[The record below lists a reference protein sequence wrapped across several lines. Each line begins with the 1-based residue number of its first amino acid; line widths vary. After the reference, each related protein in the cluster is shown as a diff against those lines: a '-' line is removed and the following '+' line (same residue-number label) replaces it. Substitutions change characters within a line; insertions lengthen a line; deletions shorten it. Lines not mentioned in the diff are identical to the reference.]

1 MIIVFI
7 CIIIAQIFKVNLNYN
22 LMIDYRGHME
32 KYLFIKNQIIM
43 GGLLF
48 GGFVPMLYAATERTQ
63 QVVELPTIQ
72 VIGSQKDSILKI
84 PGAAVIVSQEQ
95 IQQFTPSSTEEI
107 LKRVSGVYVKPE
119 EESAIV
125 GNIGMRGISSADY
138 KTLILEDGVPV
149 APGLFVG
156 NGRYY
161 NPRIQR
167 MDSIEV
173 LKGSSALRYGPMN
186 IGGVVNYRT
195 KQPKDGALVDLSIGS
210 WDTYK
215 TTVELG
221 GSSPTKDSNVGAIL
235 SWAKSD
241 GFMDKSYEMKDAVIK
256 AGTAIGDNQW
266 VGVKFTHYENDA
278 NISYRGQFLGEYH
291 AKKQNNPAPDDWFL
305 TERNS
310 FDINHRWDINA
321 DTELQTLL
329 YWSEMNRDYW
339 RYGVNAT
346 ASQAAGRWI
355 YTDNVSGNNR
365 AFERIG
371 AETRLIAKNTI
382 FNLPGEA
389 EIGLRVMNEK
399 MDDVTINATRATP
412 RTGTTAKDT
421 KDSAKSVALYAQNRF
436 DISDQLSVTP
446 GVRVERYE
454 QQRDDKQKN
463 ETVKTSN
470 TEVMPGL
477 GVTYQF
483 IPAVQLY
490 ASVYKAFSPALNGD
504 SLSGMKDQKLDAET
518 AVSWELGLRGQQD
531 AVRYELT
538 AFRMDFDNQIIP
550 ANSNSD
556 FQTTN
561 GGKTYNQ
568 GFEGAVSLEFE
579 NGFDV
584 FANLTWIANAE
595 FKGDRYNKNGSLKSK
610 DGDRVPYTP
619 EWVANLGLGY
629 TYAGLRSQLSANYTG
644 SQFTDELNTK
654 PIVENT
660 SGLFTGKIDAYT
672 IVDLT
677 TRYTLN
683 DQVEFYGAVKNLE
696 DKRYI
701 ASLRQGIYVG
711 PERSFEAGVRYRF

>member
-1 MIIVFI
+1 
-7 CIIIAQIFKVNLNYN
+7 
-22 LMIDYRGHME
+22 ME
-32 KYLFIKNQIIM
+32 KYLFVKNQIVM
-43 GGLLF
+43 SGLLF
-48 GGFVPMLYAATERTQ
+48 CGFAPMLYAATEQTQ
-63 QVVELPTIQ
+63 QVVVLPTIQ
-72 VIGSQKDSILKI
+72 VIGSQEDSISKI

-125 GNIGMRGISSADY
+125 ANIGMRGISSADY

-149 APGLFVG
+149 AAGLFVG

-291 AKKQNNPAPDDWFL
+291 AKKKNNPAPDDWFL

-346 ASQAAGRWI
+346 DSQAAGRWI
-355 YTDNVSGNNR
+355 YTDNVNGFNR

-382 FNLPGEA
+382 FNIPGEA

-504 SLSGMKDQKLDAET
+504 SLSGMKDQKLEAET

-556 FQTTN
+556 FQSTN

-568 GFEGAVSLEFE
+568 GLEGAVSLEFE

-619 EWVANLGLGY
+619 EWVANLGVGY

-660 SGLFTGKIDAYT
+660 SGFFTGKIDAYT
-672 IVDLT
+672 TVDLT

>member
-1 MIIVFI
+1 
-7 CIIIAQIFKVNLNYN
+7 
-22 LMIDYRGHME
+22 MIDYRGPME
-32 KYLFIKNQIIM
+32 KYLFVKNQIVM
-43 GGLLF
+43 SGLLF
-48 GGFVPMLYAATERTQ
+48 CGFAPMLYAATEQTQ
-63 QVVELPTIQ
+63 QIVVLPTIQ
-72 VIGSQKDSILKI
+72 VIGSQEDSISKI

-95 IQQFTPSSTEEI
+95 IQQFTPNSTEEI

-310 FDINHRWDINA
+310 FDINHRWDINP

-382 FNLPGEA
+382 FNIPGEA
-389 EIGLRVMNEK
+389 EIGLRLMNEK
-399 MDDVTINATRATP
+399 MDDVTINAKRATP
-412 RTGTTAKDT
+412 RSGTTAKDT

-556 FQTTN
+556 FQSTN

-568 GFEGAVSLEFE
+568 GLEGAVSLEFE

-619 EWVANLGLGY
+619 EWVANLGVGY

-660 SGLFTGKIDAYT
+660 SGFFTGKIDAYT
-672 IVDLT
+672 TVDLT

>member
-1 MIIVFI
+1 
-7 CIIIAQIFKVNLNYN
+7 
-22 LMIDYRGHME
+22 MIDYRGHME
-32 KYLFIKNQIIM
+32 KYLFIKNQIVM
-43 GGLLF
+43 SGLLF
-48 GGFVPMLYAATERTQ
+48 GGFAPMLYAATEQTQ
-63 QVVELPTIQ
+63 QVVVLPTIQ
-72 VIGSQKDSILKI
+72 VIGSQEDSISKI

-125 GNIGMRGISSADY
+125 ANIGMRGISSADY

-149 APGLFVG
+149 AAGLFVG

-278 NISYRGQFLGEYH
+278 NISYRGQFLGECH

-310 FDINHRWDINA
+310 FDINHRWDINP

-382 FNLPGEA
+382 FNIPGEA
-389 EIGLRVMNEK
+389 EIGLRLMNEK
-399 MDDVTINATRATP
+399 MDDVTINAKRATP
-412 RTGTTAKDT
+412 RSGTTAKDT

-463 ETVKTSN
+463 ETVKTLN

-538 AFRMDFDNQIIP
+538 AFHMDFDNQIIP

-556 FQTTN
+556 FQSTN

-568 GFEGAVSLEFE
+568 GLEGAVSLEFE

-619 EWVANLGLGY
+619 EWVANLGVGY

-660 SGLFTGKIDAYT
+660 SGFFIGKIDAYT
-672 IVDLT
+672 TVDLT

>member
-1 MIIVFI
+1 M
-7 CIIIAQIFKVNLNYN
+7 
-22 LMIDYRGHME
+22 
-32 KYLFIKNQIIM
+32 
-43 GGLLF
+43 
-48 GGFVPMLYAATERTQ
+48 PMLYAATERTQ

-278 NISYRGQFLGEYH
+278 NISYRGQFLGEYY
-291 AKKQNNPAPDDWFL
+291 AKKQNNPAPDDWLL

-660 SGLFTGKIDAYT
+660 SGLFTGKIDAYMT
-672 IVDLT
+672 VDLT

>member
-1 MIIVFI
+1 
-7 CIIIAQIFKVNLNYN
+7 
-22 LMIDYRGHME
+22 MIDYRGHME
-32 KYLFIKNQIIM
+32 KYLFVKNQIVM
-43 GGLLF
+43 SGLLF
-48 GGFVPMLYAATERTQ
+48 CGFAPMLYAATEQTQ
-63 QVVELPTIQ
+63 QIVVLPTIQ
-72 VIGSQKDSILKI
+72 VIGSQEDSISKI

-95 IQQFTPSSTEEI
+95 IQQFTPNSTEEI

-305 TERNS
+305 IERNS
-310 FDINHRWDINA
+310 FDINHRWDINP

-556 FQTTN
+556 FQSTN

-568 GFEGAVSLEFE
+568 GLEGAVSLEFE

-619 EWVANLGLGY
+619 EWVANLGVGY

-660 SGLFTGKIDAYT
+660 SGFFTGKIDAYT
-672 IVDLT
+672 TVDLT

>member
-1 MIIVFI
+1 
-7 CIIIAQIFKVNLNYN
+7 
-22 LMIDYRGHME
+22 MIDYRGHME
-32 KYLFIKNQIIM
+32 KYLFIKNQIVM
-43 GGLLF
+43 SGLLF
-48 GGFVPMLYAATERTQ
+48 GGFAPMLYAATEQTQ
-63 QVVELPTIQ
+63 QVVVLPTIQ
-72 VIGSQKDSILKI
+72 VIGSQEDSISKI

-125 GNIGMRGISSADY
+125 ANIGMRGISSADY

-149 APGLFVG
+149 AAGLFVG

-241 GFMDKSYEMKDAVIK
+241 GFMDKGYEMKDAVIK

-291 AKKQNNPAPDDWFL
+291 AKKKNNPAPDDWFL

-310 FDINHRWDINA
+310 FDINHRWNINA
-321 DTELQTLL
+321 DTELQTLV

-339 RYGVNAT
+339 RYEVDKINPIT
-346 ASQAAGRWI
+346 DDGRWN
-355 YTDNVSGNNR
+355 YRNGPGTRGNEKGGQDNWDLRGNNR

-371 AETRLIAKNTI
+371 AETRLVAKHAL
-382 FNLPGEA
+382 FNIPSEA
-389 EIGLRVMNEK
+389 EVGLRLMNEK
-399 MDDVTINATRATP
+399 MDDITIDATRAMP
-412 RTGTTAKDT
+412 RTGSVSKDT
-421 KDSAKSVALYAQNRF
+421 KDSAKSVALYAQNRL
-436 DISDQLSVTP
+436 DITDQLSVTP
-446 GVRVERYE
+446 GLRIERYE
-454 QQRDDKQKN
+454 QERLDKKKN

-477 GVTYQF
+477 GLTFQLV
-483 IPAVQLY
+483 PAVQLY
-490 ASVYKAFSPALNGD
+490 GSVYKAFSPALNGD
-504 SLSGMKDQKLDAET
+504 SLSGMKDQKLDAEN
-518 AVSWELGLRGQQD
+518 AVSWEFGLRGQQD

-556 FQTTN
+556 FQSTN

-619 EWVANLGLGY
+619 EWVANLGVGY

-660 SGLFTGKIDAYT
+660 SGFFTGKIDAYT
-672 IVDLT
+672 TVDLT

>member
-1 MIIVFI
+1 
-7 CIIIAQIFKVNLNYN
+7 
-22 LMIDYRGHME
+22 MIDYRGHME
-32 KYLFIKNQIIM
+32 KYLFIKNQIVM
-43 GGLLF
+43 SGLLF
-48 GGFVPMLYAATERTQ
+48 GGFAPMLYAATEQTQ
-63 QVVELPTIQ
+63 QVVVLPTIQ
-72 VIGSQKDSILKI
+72 VIGSQEDSISKI

-125 GNIGMRGISSADY
+125 ANIGMRGISSADY

-149 APGLFVG
+149 AAGLFVG

-241 GFMDKSYEMKDAVIK
+241 CFMDKSYEMKDAVIK

-310 FDINHRWDINA
+310 FDINHRWDINP

-568 GFEGAVSLEFE
+568 GLEGAVSLEFE

-619 EWVANLGLGY
+619 EWVANLGVGY

-660 SGLFTGKIDAYT
+660 SGFFTGKIDAYT
-672 IVDLT
+672 TVDLT

-711 PERSFEAGVRYRF
+711 PERSFEVGVRYRF

>member
-1 MIIVFI
+1 
-7 CIIIAQIFKVNLNYN
+7 
-22 LMIDYRGHME
+22 MIDYRGHME
-32 KYLFIKNQIIM
+32 KYLFIKNQIVM
-43 GGLLF
+43 SGLLF
-48 GGFVPMLYAATERTQ
+48 GGFAPMLYAATEQTQ
-63 QVVELPTIQ
+63 QVVVLPTIQ
-72 VIGSQKDSILKI
+72 VIGSQEDSISKI

-125 GNIGMRGISSADY
+125 ANIGMRGISSADY

-149 APGLFVG
+149 AAGLFVG

-241 GFMDKSYEMKDAVIK
+241 GFMDKGYEMKDAVIK

-310 FDINHRWDINA
+310 FDINHRWDINP

-382 FNLPGEA
+382 FNIPGEA
-389 EIGLRVMNEK
+389 EIGLRLMNEK
-399 MDDVTINATRATP
+399 MDDVTINAKRATP
-412 RTGTTAKDT
+412 RSGTTAKDT

-504 SLSGMKDQKLDAET
+504 SLSGMKDQKLEAET

-556 FQTTN
+556 FQSTN

-568 GFEGAVSLEFE
+568 GLEGAVSLEFE

-619 EWVANLGLGY
+619 EWVANLGVGY

-660 SGLFTGKIDAYT
+660 SGFFTGKIDAYT
-672 IVDLT
+672 TVDLT

>member
-1 MIIVFI
+1 
-7 CIIIAQIFKVNLNYN
+7 
-22 LMIDYRGHME
+22 MIDYRGHME
-32 KYLFIKNQIIM
+32 KYLFVKNQIVM
-43 GGLLF
+43 SGLLF
-48 GGFVPMLYAATERTQ
+48 CGFAPMLYAATEQTQ
-63 QVVELPTIQ
+63 QIVVLPTIQ
-72 VIGSQKDSILKI
+72 VIGSQEDSISKI

-95 IQQFTPSSTEEI
+95 IQQFTPNSTEEI

-195 KQPKDGALVDLSIGS
+195 KQPEDGALVDLSIGS

-278 NISYRGQFLGEYH
+278 NISYRGQFLGEYY
-291 AKKQNNPAPDDWFL
+291 AKKQNNPAPDDWLL

-556 FQTTN
+556 FQSTN

-568 GFEGAVSLEFE
+568 GLEGAVSLEFE

-619 EWVANLGLGY
+619 EWVANLGVGY

>member
-1 MIIVFI
+1 M
-7 CIIIAQIFKVNLNYN
+7 
-22 LMIDYRGHME
+22 
-32 KYLFIKNQIIM
+32 
-43 GGLLF
+43 
-48 GGFVPMLYAATERTQ
+48 
-63 QVVELPTIQ
+63 
-72 VIGSQKDSILKI
+72 
-84 PGAAVIVSQEQ
+84 
-95 IQQFTPSSTEEI
+95 
-107 LKRVSGVYVKPE
+107 YVKPE

-125 GNIGMRGISSADY
+125 ANIGMRGISSADY

-149 APGLFVG
+149 AAGLFVG

-241 GFMDKSYEMKDAVIK
+241 GFMDKGYEMKDAVIK

-310 FDINHRWDINA
+310 FDINHRWDINP

-382 FNLPGEA
+382 FNIPGEA
-389 EIGLRVMNEK
+389 EIGLRLMNEK
-399 MDDVTINATRATP
+399 MDDVTINAKRATP
-412 RTGTTAKDT
+412 RSGTTAKDT

-504 SLSGMKDQKLDAET
+504 SLSGMKDQKLEAET

-556 FQTTN
+556 FQSTN

-568 GFEGAVSLEFE
+568 GLEGAVSLEFE

-619 EWVANLGLGY
+619 EWVANLGVGY

-660 SGLFTGKIDAYT
+660 SGFFTGKIDAYT
-672 IVDLT
+672 TVDLT

>member
-1 MIIVFI
+1 
-7 CIIIAQIFKVNLNYN
+7 
-22 LMIDYRGHME
+22 ME
-32 KYLFIKNQIIM
+32 KYLFIKNQIVM
-43 GGLLF
+43 SGLLF
-48 GGFVPMLYAATERTQ
+48 GGFAPMLYAATEQTQ
-63 QVVELPTIQ
+63 QVVVLPTIQ
-72 VIGSQKDSILKI
+72 VIGSQEDSISKI

-125 GNIGMRGISSADY
+125 ANIGMRGISSADY

-149 APGLFVG
+149 AAGLFVG

-310 FDINHRWDINA
+310 FDINHRWDINP

-568 GFEGAVSLEFE
+568 GLEGAVSLEFE

-619 EWVANLGLGY
+619 EWVANLGVGY

-660 SGLFTGKIDAYT
+660 SGFFTGKIDAYT
-672 IVDLT
+672 TVDLT

-711 PERSFEAGVRYRF
+711 PERSFEVGVRYRF

>member
-1 MIIVFI
+1 
-7 CIIIAQIFKVNLNYN
+7 
-22 LMIDYRGHME
+22 MIDYRGHME
-32 KYLFIKNQIIM
+32 KYLFIKNQIVM
-43 GGLLF
+43 SGLLF
-48 GGFVPMLYAATERTQ
+48 GGFAPMLYAATEQTQ
-63 QVVELPTIQ
+63 QVVVLPTIQ
-72 VIGSQKDSILKI
+72 VIGSQEDSISKI

-125 GNIGMRGISSADY
+125 ANIGMRGISSADY

-149 APGLFVG
+149 AAGLFVG

-241 GFMDKSYEMKDAVIK
+241 GFMDKGYEMKDAVIK

-310 FDINHRWDINA
+310 FDINHRWDINP

-382 FNLPGEA
+382 FNIPGEA
-389 EIGLRVMNEK
+389 EIGLRLMNEK
-399 MDDVTINATRATP
+399 MDDVTINAKRATP
-412 RTGTTAKDT
+412 RSGTTAKDT

-504 SLSGMKDQKLDAET
+504 SLSGLKDQKLDAET

-568 GFEGAVSLEFE
+568 GLEGAVSLEFE

-619 EWVANLGLGY
+619 EWVANLGVGY

-660 SGLFTGKIDAYT
+660 SGFFTGKIDAYT
-672 IVDLT
+672 TVDLT

>member
-1 MIIVFI
+1 MIE
-7 CIIIAQIFKVNLNYN
+7 
-22 LMIDYRGHME
+22 YRGHME
-32 KYLFIKNQIIM
+32 KYLFIKNQIVM
-43 GGLLF
+43 SGLLF
-48 GGFVPMLYAATERTQ
+48 GGFAPMLYAATEQTQ
-63 QVVELPTIQ
+63 QVVVLPTIQ
-72 VIGSQKDSILKI
+72 VIGSQEDSISKI

-125 GNIGMRGISSADY
+125 ANIGMRGISSADY

-149 APGLFVG
+149 AAGLFVG

-241 GFMDKSYEMKDAVIK
+241 GFMDKGYEMKDAVIK

-310 FDINHRWDINA
+310 FDINHRWDINP

-382 FNLPGEA
+382 FNIPGEA
-389 EIGLRVMNEK
+389 EIGLRLMNEK
-399 MDDVTINATRATP
+399 MDDVTINAKRATP
-412 RTGTTAKDT
+412 RSGTTAKDT

-504 SLSGMKDQKLDAET
+504 SLSGMKDQKLEAET

-556 FQTTN
+556 FQSTN

-568 GFEGAVSLEFE
+568 GLEGAVSLEFE

-619 EWVANLGLGY
+619 EWVANLGVGY

-660 SGLFTGKIDAYT
+660 SGFFTGKIDAYT
-672 IVDLT
+672 TVDLT

>member
-1 MIIVFI
+1 MV
-7 CIIIAQIFKVNLNYN
+7 
-22 LMIDYRGHME
+22 
-32 KYLFIKNQIIM
+32 
-43 GGLLF
+43 LLF
-48 GGFVPMLYAATERTQ
+48 GGFAPMLYAATEQTQ
-63 QVVELPTIQ
+63 QVVVLPTIQ
-72 VIGSQKDSILKI
+72 VIGSQEDSISKI

-125 GNIGMRGISSADY
+125 ANIGMRGISSADY

-149 APGLFVG
+149 AAGLFVG

-310 FDINHRWDINA
+310 FDINHRWDINP

-568 GFEGAVSLEFE
+568 GLEGAVSLEFE

-619 EWVANLGLGY
+619 EWVANLGVGY

-660 SGLFTGKIDAYT
+660 SGFFTGKIDAYT
-672 IVDLT
+672 TVDLT

>member
-1 MIIVFI
+1 
-7 CIIIAQIFKVNLNYN
+7 
-22 LMIDYRGHME
+22 MIDYRGHME
-32 KYLFIKNQIIM
+32 KYLFIKNQIVM
-43 GGLLF
+43 SGLLF
-48 GGFVPMLYAATERTQ
+48 GGFAPMLYAATEQTQ
-63 QVVELPTIQ
+63 QVVVLPTIQ
-72 VIGSQKDSILKI
+72 VIGSQEDSISKI

-95 IQQFTPSSTEEI
+95 IQQFTPNSTEEI

-125 GNIGMRGISSADY
+125 ANIGMRGISSADY

-310 FDINHRWDINA
+310 FDINHRWDINP

-382 FNLPGEA
+382 FNIPGEA
-389 EIGLRVMNEK
+389 EIGLRLMNEK
-399 MDDVTINATRATP
+399 MDDVTINAKRATP
-412 RTGTTAKDT
+412 RSGTTAKDT

-504 SLSGMKDQKLDAET
+504 SLSGMKDQKLEAET

-556 FQTTN
+556 FQSTN

-568 GFEGAVSLEFE
+568 GLEGAVSLEFE

-619 EWVANLGLGY
+619 EWVANLGVGY

-660 SGLFTGKIDAYT
+660 SGFFTGKIDAYT
-672 IVDLT
+672 TVDLT

>member
-1 MIIVFI
+1 
-7 CIIIAQIFKVNLNYN
+7 
-22 LMIDYRGHME
+22 ME
-32 KYLFIKNQIIM
+32 KRCFLKNPIVM
-43 GGLLF
+43 SGLLF
-48 GGFVPMLYAATERTQ
+48 SSFIPNLYAAPEQ
-63 QVVELPTIQ
+63 EQKSMVLPMIQ
-72 VIGSQKDSILKI
+72 VIGSQEDAVSKI
-84 PGAAVIVSQEQ
+84 PGAAVIVDQEQ
-95 IQQFTPSSTEEI
+95 IKQVIPTSTEDI

-119 EESAIV
+119 EESAV
-125 GNIGMRGISSADY
+125 VANIGMRGISSADY

-161 NPRIQR
+161 NPRVQR

-173 LKGSSALRYGPMN
+173 MKGSSALRYGPLN
-186 IGGVVNYRT
+186 IGGVINYQT
-195 KQPKDGALVDLSIGS
+195 KQPKDGALVDVSVGS

-221 GSSPTKDSNVGAIL
+221 GSSPNKDSKVGAIL

-241 GFMDKSYEMKDAVIK
+241 GFMDKGYEMKDAVIK

-266 VGVKFTHYENDA
+266 LGVKFTHYENDA
-278 NISYRGQFLGEYH
+278 NISYRGQFLGEY
-291 AKKQNNPAPDDWFL
+291 QNEKESNPAPDDWFL

-310 FDINHRWDINA
+310 FDVNHRWNIN
-321 DTELQTLL
+321 DDMELQTLF

-339 RYGVNAT
+339 RYDVDGA
-346 ASQAAGRWI
+346 ASKAAGQWI
-355 YTDNVSGNNR
+355 YKDTLNGNNR

-371 AETRLIAKNTI
+371 AETRLVTKHTL
-382 FNLPGEA
+382 FNISSEA
-389 EIGLRVMNEK
+389 EVGLRLMNEK
-399 MDDVTINATRATP
+399 MDDVTIKATRATP
-412 RTGTTAKDT
+412 RTGTIDKDV
-421 KDSAKSVALYAQNRF
+421 KDSAKSIAFYAQNRL
-436 DISDQLSVTP
+436 DITDQLSMTP
-446 GVRVERYE
+446 GVRIEHYE
-454 QQRDDKQKN
+454 QQREDKKKS
-463 ETVKTSN
+463 ELVKTSN

-477 GVTYQF
+477 GMTFQLD
-483 IPAVQLY
+483 PAVQLY
-490 ASVYKAFSPALNGD
+490 GSVYKAFSPALNGD
-504 SLSGMKDQKLDAET
+504 SLSGLQDQKLDAET
-518 AVSWELGLRGQQD
+518 AVSWEFGLRGQQD
-531 AVRYELT
+531 ALSYEMT

-556 FQTTN
+556 FQSTN

-568 GFEGAVSLEFE
+568 GLEGAVNLELD

-584 FANLTWIANAE
+584 FANLTWVIDAQ
-595 FKGDRYNKNGSLKSK
+595 FKGDRYNKNGTLKSR

-619 EWVANLGLGY
+619 EWIANLGLGY
-629 TYAGLRSQLSANYTG
+629 TYAGLRTQLSANYTG

-660 SGLFTGKIDAYT
+660 SGFFTGKINGYT
-672 IVDLT
+672 TVDLT

-683 DQVEFYGAVKNLE
+683 DQVEFYGAVKNLA

-711 PERSFEAGVRYRF
+711 PERSLEAGVRYRF

>member
-1 MIIVFI
+1 
-7 CIIIAQIFKVNLNYN
+7 
-22 LMIDYRGHME
+22 ME
-32 KYLFIKNQIIM
+32 KRCFLKNPIVM
-43 GGLLF
+43 SGLLF
-48 GGFVPMLYAATERTQ
+48 SSFIPNLYAAPEQ
-63 QVVELPTIQ
+63 EQKSMVLPMIQ
-72 VIGSQKDSILKI
+72 VIGSQEDAVSKI
-84 PGAAVIVSQEQ
+84 PGAAVIVDQEQ
-95 IQQFTPSSTEEI
+95 IKQVIPTSTEDI

-119 EESAIV
+119 EESAV
-125 GNIGMRGISSADY
+125 VANIGMRGISSADY

-161 NPRIQR
+161 NPRVQR

-173 LKGSSALRYGPMN
+173 MKGSSALRYGPLN
-186 IGGVVNYRT
+186 IGGVINYQT
-195 KQPKDGALVDLSIGS
+195 KQPKDGALVDVSVGS

-221 GSSPTKDSNVGAIL
+221 GSSPNKDSKVGAIL

-241 GFMDKSYEMKDAVIK
+241 GFMDKGYEMKDAVIK

-266 VGVKFTHYENDA
+266 LGVKFTHYENDA
-278 NISYRGQFLGEYH
+278 NISYRGQFLGEY
-291 AKKQNNPAPDDWFL
+291 QNEKESNPAPDDWFL

-310 FDINHRWDINA
+310 FDVNHRWNIN
-321 DTELQTLL
+321 DDMELQTLF

-339 RYGVNAT
+339 RYDVDGA
-346 ASQAAGRWI
+346 ASKAAGQWI
-355 YTDNVSGNNR
+355 YKDTLNGNNR

-371 AETRLIAKNTI
+371 AETRLVTKHTL
-382 FNLPGEA
+382 FNISSEA
-389 EIGLRVMNEK
+389 EVGLRLMNEK
-399 MDDVTINATRATP
+399 MDDVTIKATRATP
-412 RTGTTAKDT
+412 RTGTIDKDV
-421 KDSAKSVALYAQNRF
+421 KDSAKSVAFYAQYRL
-436 DISDQLSVTP
+436 DITDQLSVTP
-446 GVRVERYE
+446 GVRIEHYE
-454 QQRDDKQKN
+454 QQREDKKKS
-463 ETVKTSN
+463 ELVKTSN

-477 GVTYQF
+477 GMTFQLD
-483 IPAVQLY
+483 PAVQLY
-490 ASVYKAFSPALNGD
+490 GSVYKAFSPALNGD
-504 SLSGMKDQKLDAET
+504 SLSGLQDQKLDAET
-518 AVSWELGLRGQQD
+518 AVSWEFGLRGQQD
-531 AVRYELT
+531 ALSYEMT

-556 FQTTN
+556 FQSTN

-568 GFEGAVSLEFE
+568 GLEGAVNLELD

-584 FANLTWIANAE
+584 FANLTWVIDAQ
-595 FKGDRYNKNGSLKSK
+595 FKGDRYNKNGTLKSR

-619 EWVANLGLGY
+619 EWIANLGLGY
-629 TYAGLRSQLSANYTG
+629 TYAGLRTQLSANYTG

-660 SGLFTGKIDAYT
+660 SGFFTGKINGYT
-672 IVDLT
+672 TVDLT

-683 DQVEFYGAVKNLE
+683 DQVEFYGAVKNLA

-711 PERSFEAGVRYRF
+711 PERSLEAGVRYRF

>member
-1 MIIVFI
+1 
-7 CIIIAQIFKVNLNYN
+7 
-22 LMIDYRGHME
+22 ME
-32 KYLFIKNQIIM
+32 KYLFIKNQIVM
-43 GGLLF
+43 SGLLF
-48 GGFVPMLYAATERTQ
+48 GGFAPMLYAATEQTQ
-63 QVVELPTIQ
+63 QVVVLPTIQ
-72 VIGSQKDSILKI
+72 VIGSQEDSISKI

-95 IQQFTPSSTEEI
+95 IQQFTPNSTEEI

-125 GNIGMRGISSADY
+125 ANIGMRGISSADY

-149 APGLFVG
+149 AAGLFVG

-310 FDINHRWDINA
+310 FDINHRWDINP

-382 FNLPGEA
+382 FNIPGEA
-389 EIGLRVMNEK
+389 EIGLRLMNEK
-399 MDDVTINATRATP
+399 MDDVTINAKRATP
-412 RTGTTAKDT
+412 RSGTTAKDT

-556 FQTTN
+556 FQSTN

-568 GFEGAVSLEFE
+568 GLEGAVSLEFE

-619 EWVANLGLGY
+619 EWVANLGVGY

-660 SGLFTGKIDAYT
+660 SGFFTGKIDAYT
-672 IVDLT
+672 TVDLT

>member
-1 MIIVFI
+1 
-7 CIIIAQIFKVNLNYN
+7 
-22 LMIDYRGHME
+22 ME
-32 KYLFIKNQIIM
+32 KYLFIKNQIVM
-43 GGLLF
+43 SGLLF
-48 GGFVPMLYAATERTQ
+48 GGFAPMLYAATEQTQ
-63 QVVELPTIQ
+63 QVVVLPTIQ
-72 VIGSQKDSILKI
+72 VIGSQEDSISKI

-125 GNIGMRGISSADY
+125 ANIGMRGISSADY

-149 APGLFVG
+149 AAGLFVG

-241 GFMDKSYEMKDAVIK
+241 GFMDKGYEMKDAVIK

-291 AKKQNNPAPDDWFL
+291 AKKKNNPAPDDWFL

-310 FDINHRWDINA
+310 FDINHRWNINA
-321 DTELQTLL
+321 DTELQTLV

-339 RYGVNAT
+339 RYEVDKINPIT
-346 ASQAAGRWI
+346 DDGRWN
-355 YTDNVSGNNR
+355 YRNGPGTRGNEKGGQDNWDLRGNNR

-371 AETRLIAKNTI
+371 AETRLVAKHAL
-382 FNLPGEA
+382 FNIPSEA
-389 EIGLRVMNEK
+389 EVGLRLMNEK
-399 MDDVTINATRATP
+399 MDDITIDATRAMP
-412 RTGTTAKDT
+412 RTGSVSKDT
-421 KDSAKSVALYAQNRF
+421 KDSAKSVALYAQNRL
-436 DISDQLSVTP
+436 DITDQLSVTP
-446 GVRVERYE
+446 GLRIERYE
-454 QQRDDKQKN
+454 QERLDKKKN

-477 GVTYQF
+477 GLTFQLV
-483 IPAVQLY
+483 PAVQLY
-490 ASVYKAFSPALNGD
+490 GSVYKAFSPALNGD

-518 AVSWELGLRGQQD
+518 AVSWEFGLRGQQD

-556 FQTTN
+556 FQSTN

-619 EWVANLGLGY
+619 EWVANLGVGY

-660 SGLFTGKIDAYT
+660 SGFFTGKIDAYT
-672 IVDLT
+672 TVDLT

>member
-1 MIIVFI
+1 MS
-7 CIIIAQIFKVNLNYN
+7 
-22 LMIDYRGHME
+22 
-32 KYLFIKNQIIM
+32 
-43 GGLLF
+43 GLLF
-48 GGFVPMLYAATERTQ
+48 GGFAPMLYAATEQTQ
-63 QVVELPTIQ
+63 QVVVLPTIQ
-72 VIGSQKDSILKI
+72 VIGSQEDSISKI

-125 GNIGMRGISSADY
+125 ANIGMRGISSADY

-149 APGLFVG
+149 AAGLFVG

-241 GFMDKSYEMKDAVIK
+241 GFMDKGYEMKDAVIK

-291 AKKQNNPAPDDWFL
+291 AKKKNNPAPDDWFL

-310 FDINHRWDINA
+310 FDINHRWNINA
-321 DTELQTLL
+321 DTELQTLV

-339 RYGVNAT
+339 RYEVDKINPIT
-346 ASQAAGRWI
+346 DDGRWN
-355 YTDNVSGNNR
+355 YRNGPGTRGNEKGGQDNWDLRGNNR

-371 AETRLIAKNTI
+371 AETRLVAKHAL
-382 FNLPGEA
+382 FNIPSEA
-389 EIGLRVMNEK
+389 EVGLRLMNEK
-399 MDDVTINATRATP
+399 MDDITIDATRAMP
-412 RTGTTAKDT
+412 RTGSVSKDT
-421 KDSAKSVALYAQNRF
+421 KDSAKSVALYAQNRL
-436 DISDQLSVTP
+436 DITDQLSVTP
-446 GVRVERYE
+446 GLRIERYE
-454 QQRDDKQKN
+454 QERLDKKKN

-504 SLSGMKDQKLDAET
+504 SLSGMKDQKLEAET

-556 FQTTN
+556 FQSTN

-568 GFEGAVSLEFE
+568 GLEGAVSLEFE

-619 EWVANLGLGY
+619 EWVANLGVGY

-660 SGLFTGKIDAYT
+660 SGFFTGKIDAYT
-672 IVDLT
+672 TVDLT

>member
-1 MIIVFI
+1 
-7 CIIIAQIFKVNLNYN
+7 
-22 LMIDYRGHME
+22 ME
-32 KYLFIKNQIIM
+32 KYLFIKNQIVM
-43 GGLLF
+43 SGLLF
-48 GGFVPMLYAATERTQ
+48 GGFAPMLYAATEQTQ
-63 QVVELPTIQ
+63 QVVVLPTIQ
-72 VIGSQKDSILKI
+72 VIGSQEDSISKI

-125 GNIGMRGISSADY
+125 ANIGMRGISSADY

-149 APGLFVG
+149 AAGLFVG

-241 GFMDKSYEMKDAVIK
+241 GFMDKGYEMKDAVIK

-310 FDINHRWDINA
+310 FDINHRWDINP

-382 FNLPGEA
+382 FNIPGEA
-389 EIGLRVMNEK
+389 EIGLRLMNEK
-399 MDDVTINATRATP
+399 MDDVTINAKRATP
-412 RTGTTAKDT
+412 RSGTTAKDT

-504 SLSGMKDQKLDAET
+504 SLSGMKDQKLEAET

-556 FQTTN
+556 FQSTN

-568 GFEGAVSLEFE
+568 GLEGAVSLEFE

-619 EWVANLGLGY
+619 QWVANLGVGY

-660 SGLFTGKIDAYT
+660 SGFFTGKIDAYT
-672 IVDLT
+672 TVDLT

>member
-1 MIIVFI
+1 
-7 CIIIAQIFKVNLNYN
+7 
-22 LMIDYRGHME
+22 MIDYRGHMK
-32 KYLFIKNQIIM
+32 KYLFVKNQIVM
-43 GGLLF
+43 SGLLF
-48 GGFVPMLYAATERTQ
+48 CGFAPMLYAATEQTQ
-63 QVVELPTIQ
+63 QIVVLPTIQ
-72 VIGSQKDSILKI
+72 VIGSQEDSISKI

-278 NISYRGQFLGEYH
+278 NISYRGQFLGEYY
-291 AKKQNNPAPDDWFL
+291 AKKQNNPAPDDWLL

-399 MDDVTINATRATP
+399 MDAVTINATRATP

-504 SLSGMKDQKLDAET
+504 SLSGMKDQKLDVET

-550 ANSNSD
+550 ANSNPD

>member
-1 MIIVFI
+1 
-7 CIIIAQIFKVNLNYN
+7 
-22 LMIDYRGHME
+22 MIDYRGHMK
-32 KYLFIKNQIIM
+32 KYLFVKNQIVM
-43 GGLLF
+43 SGLLF
-48 GGFVPMLYAATERTQ
+48 CGFAPMLYAATEQTQ
-63 QVVELPTIQ
+63 QIVVLPTIQ
-72 VIGSQKDSILKI
+72 VIGSQEDSISKI

-95 IQQFTPSSTEEI
+95 IQQFTPNSTEEI

-241 GFMDKSYEMKDAVIK
+241 GFMDKGYEMKDAVIK

-266 VGVKFTHYENDA
+266 VSVKFTHYENDA
-278 NISYRGQFLGEYH
+278 NISYRGQFLGEYY

-310 FDINHRWDINA
+310 FDINHRWDINP

-339 RYGVNAT
+339 RYGVNPT
-346 ASQAAGRWI
+346 DSQAAGRWI

-382 FNLPGEA
+382 FNIPGEA
-389 EIGLRVMNEK
+389 EIGLRLMNEK
-399 MDDVTINATRATP
+399 MDDVTINAKRATP
-412 RTGTTAKDT
+412 RSGTTAKDT

-504 SLSGMKDQKLDAET
+504 SLSGLKDQKLDAET

-556 FQTTN
+556 FQSTN

-568 GFEGAVSLEFE
+568 GLEGAVSLEFE

-619 EWVANLGLGY
+619 EWVANLGVGY

-660 SGLFTGKIDAYT
+660 SGFFTGKIDAYT
-672 IVDLT
+672 TVDLT

>member
-1 MIIVFI
+1 
-7 CIIIAQIFKVNLNYN
+7 
-22 LMIDYRGHME
+22 ME
-32 KYLFIKNQIIM
+32 KYLFIKNQIVM
-43 GGLLF
+43 SGLLF
-48 GGFVPMLYAATERTQ
+48 CGFAPMLYAATEQTQ
-63 QVVELPTIQ
+63 QIVVLPTIQ
-72 VIGSQKDSILKI
+72 VIGSQEDSISKI

-95 IQQFTPSSTEEI
+95 IQQFTPNSTEEI

-291 AKKQNNPAPDDWFL
+291 AKKKNNPAPDDWFL

-310 FDINHRWDINA
+310 FDINHRWDINP

-382 FNLPGEA
+382 FNIPGEA
-389 EIGLRVMNEK
+389 EIGLRLMNEK

-556 FQTTN
+556 FQSTN

-568 GFEGAVSLEFE
+568 GLEGAVSLEFE

-619 EWVANLGLGY
+619 EWVANLGVGY

-660 SGLFTGKIDAYT
+660 SGFFTGKIDAYT
-672 IVDLT
+672 TVDLT

>member
-1 MIIVFI
+1 
-7 CIIIAQIFKVNLNYN
+7 
-22 LMIDYRGHME
+22 ME
-32 KYLFIKNQIIM
+32 KYLFVKNQIVM
-43 GGLLF
+43 SGLLF
-48 GGFVPMLYAATERTQ
+48 CGFAPMLYAATEQTQ
-63 QVVELPTIQ
+63 QIVVLPTIQ
-72 VIGSQKDSILKI
+72 VIGSQEDSISKI

-95 IQQFTPSSTEEI
+95 IQQFTPNSTEEI

-125 GNIGMRGISSADY
+125 ANIGMRGISSADY

-310 FDINHRWDINA
+310 FDINHRWDINP

-382 FNLPGEA
+382 FNIPGEA
-389 EIGLRVMNEK
+389 EIGLRLMNEK
-399 MDDVTINATRATP
+399 MDDVTINAKRATP
-412 RTGTTAKDT
+412 RSGTTAKDT

-504 SLSGMKDQKLDAET
+504 SLSGMKDQKLEAET

-556 FQTTN
+556 FQSTN

-568 GFEGAVSLEFE
+568 GLEGAVSLEFE

-619 EWVANLGLGY
+619 EWVANLGVGY

-660 SGLFTGKIDAYT
+660 SGFFTGKIDAYT
-672 IVDLT
+672 TVDLT

-711 PERSFEAGVRYRF
+711 PERSFEAG

>member
-1 MIIVFI
+1 
-7 CIIIAQIFKVNLNYN
+7 
-22 LMIDYRGHME
+22 MIDYRGHME
-32 KYLFIKNQIIM
+32 KYLFIKNQIVM
-43 GGLLF
+43 SGLLF
-48 GGFVPMLYAATERTQ
+48 GGFAPMLYAATEQTQ
-63 QVVELPTIQ
+63 QVVVLPTIQ
-72 VIGSQKDSILKI
+72 VIGSQEDSISKI

-125 GNIGMRGISSADY
+125 ANIGMRGISSADY

-149 APGLFVG
+149 AAGLFVG

-310 FDINHRWDINA
+310 FDINHRWDINP

-355 YTDNVSGNNR
+355 YTDNVSGYNR

-382 FNLPGEA
+382 FNIPGEA

-399 MDDVTINATRATP
+399 MDDVTINAKRATP
-412 RTGTTAKDT
+412 RSGTTAKDT

-568 GFEGAVSLEFE
+568 GLEGAVSLEFE

-619 EWVANLGLGY
+619 EWVANLGVGY

-660 SGLFTGKIDAYT
+660 SGFFTGKIDAYT
-672 IVDLT
+672 TVDLT

>member
-1 MIIVFI
+1 
-7 CIIIAQIFKVNLNYN
+7 
-22 LMIDYRGHME
+22 MIDYRGHME
-32 KYLFIKNQIIM
+32 KYLFIKNQIVM
-43 GGLLF
+43 SGLLF
-48 GGFVPMLYAATERTQ
+48 GGFAPMLYAATEQTQ
-63 QVVELPTIQ
+63 QVVVLPTIQ
-72 VIGSQKDSILKI
+72 VIGSQEDSISKI

-95 IQQFTPSSTEEI
+95 IQQFTPNSTEEI

-125 GNIGMRGISSADY
+125 ANIGMRGISSADY

-149 APGLFVG
+149 AAGLFVG

-310 FDINHRWDINA
+310 FDINHRWDINP

-389 EIGLRVMNEK
+389 EIGLRLMNEK
-399 MDDVTINATRATP
+399 MDDVTINAKRATP
-412 RTGTTAKDT
+412 RSGTTAKDT

-556 FQTTN
+556 FQSTN

-568 GFEGAVSLEFE
+568 GLEGAVSLEFE

-619 EWVANLGLGY
+619 EWVANLGVGY

-660 SGLFTGKIDAYT
+660 SGFFTGKIDAYT
-672 IVDLT
+672 TVDLT

>member
-1 MIIVFI
+1 
-7 CIIIAQIFKVNLNYN
+7 
-22 LMIDYRGHME
+22 MIDYRGHME
-32 KYLFIKNQIIM
+32 KYLFIKNQIVM
-43 GGLLF
+43 SGLLF
-48 GGFVPMLYAATERTQ
+48 GGFAPMLYAATEQTQ
-63 QVVELPTIQ
+63 QVVVLPTIQ
-72 VIGSQKDSILKI
+72 VIGSQEDSISKI

-125 GNIGMRGISSADY
+125 ANIGMRGISSADY

-149 APGLFVG
+149 AAGLFVG

-241 GFMDKSYEMKDAVIK
+241 GFMDKGYEMKDAVIK

-310 FDINHRWDINA
+310 FDINHRWDINP

-382 FNLPGEA
+382 FNIPGEA
-389 EIGLRVMNEK
+389 EIGLRLMNEK
-399 MDDVTINATRATP
+399 MDDVTINAKRATP
-412 RTGTTAKDT
+412 RSGTTAKDT
-421 KDSAKSVALYAQNRF
+421 KDSAKRVALYAQNRF

-504 SLSGMKDQKLDAET
+504 SLSGMKDQKLEAET

-556 FQTTN
+556 FQSTN

-568 GFEGAVSLEFE
+568 GLEGAVSLEFE

-619 EWVANLGLGY
+619 EWVANLGVGY

-660 SGLFTGKIDAYT
+660 SGFFTGKIDAYT
-672 IVDLT
+672 TVDLT

>member
-1 MIIVFI
+1 
-7 CIIIAQIFKVNLNYN
+7 
-22 LMIDYRGHME
+22 
-32 KYLFIKNQIIM
+32 
-43 GGLLF
+43 
-48 GGFVPMLYAATERTQ
+48 MLYAATERTQ

-291 AKKQNNPAPDDWFL
+291 AKKKNNPAPDDWFL

-660 SGLFTGKIDAYT
+660 SGLFTGKIDAYMT
-672 IVDLT
+672 VDLT

>member
-1 MIIVFI
+1 MS
-7 CIIIAQIFKVNLNYN
+7 
-22 LMIDYRGHME
+22 
-32 KYLFIKNQIIM
+32 
-43 GGLLF
+43 GLLF
-48 GGFVPMLYAATERTQ
+48 GGFAPMLYAATEQTQ
-63 QVVELPTIQ
+63 QVVVLPTIQ
-72 VIGSQKDSILKI
+72 VIGSQEDSISKI

-125 GNIGMRGISSADY
+125 ANIGMRGISSADY

-149 APGLFVG
+149 AAGLFVG

-167 MDSIEV
+167 IDSIEV

-310 FDINHRWDINA
+310 FDINHRWDINP

-568 GFEGAVSLEFE
+568 GLEGAVSLEFE

-619 EWVANLGLGY
+619 EWVANLGVGY

-660 SGLFTGKIDAYT
+660 SGFFTGKIDAYT
-672 IVDLT
+672 TVDLT

>member
-1 MIIVFI
+1 
-7 CIIIAQIFKVNLNYN
+7 
-22 LMIDYRGHME
+22 MIDYRGHMK
-32 KYLFIKNQIIM
+32 KYLFVKNQIVM
-43 GGLLF
+43 SGLLF
-48 GGFVPMLYAATERTQ
+48 CGFAPMLYAATEQTQ
-63 QVVELPTIQ
+63 QIVVLPTIQ
-72 VIGSQKDSILKI
+72 VIGSQEDSISKI

-95 IQQFTPSSTEEI
+95 IQQFTPNSTEEI

-278 NISYRGQFLGEYH
+278 NISYRGQFLGEYY

-310 FDINHRWDINA
+310 FDINHRWDINP

-339 RYGVNAT
+339 RYGVNPT
-346 ASQAAGRWI
+346 DSQAAGRWI
-355 YTDNVSGNNR
+355 YTDNVNGFNR

-382 FNLPGEA
+382 FNIPGEA
-389 EIGLRVMNEK
+389 EIGLRLMNEK
-399 MDDVTINATRATP
+399 MDDVTINAKRATP
-412 RTGTTAKDT
+412 RSGTTAKDT

-504 SLSGMKDQKLDAET
+504 SLSGLKDQKLDAET

-568 GFEGAVSLEFE
+568 GLEGAVSLEFE

-619 EWVANLGLGY
+619 EWVANLGVGY

-660 SGLFTGKIDAYT
+660 SGFFTGKIDAYT
-672 IVDLT
+672 TVDLT

>member
-1 MIIVFI
+1 
-7 CIIIAQIFKVNLNYN
+7 
-22 LMIDYRGHME
+22 ME
-32 KYLFIKNQIIM
+32 KYLFIKNQIVM
-43 GGLLF
+43 SGLLF
-48 GGFVPMLYAATERTQ
+48 GGFAPMLYAATEQTQ
-63 QVVELPTIQ
+63 QVVVLPTIQ
-72 VIGSQKDSILKI
+72 VIGSQEDSISKI

-125 GNIGMRGISSADY
+125 ANIGMRGISSADY

-149 APGLFVG
+149 AAGLFVG

-167 MDSIEV
+167 IDSIEV

-310 FDINHRWDINA
+310 FDINHRWDINP

-568 GFEGAVSLEFE
+568 GLEGAVSLEFE

-619 EWVANLGLGY
+619 EWVANLGVGY

-660 SGLFTGKIDAYT
+660 SGFFTGKIDAYT
-672 IVDLT
+672 TVDLT